1 MVCSSF
7 LNTAVVIVCSPCP
20 VRSDAEGIFPV
31 LGVTILALPFI
42 LAYCLMFFKVSHY
55 SPRHPVRMI
64 AVDDFS
70 ADWIRIKAEA
80 EHKTP
85 AEIIGEMVRER
96 IAASL

>member
-1 MVCSSF
+1 MPRMTEEEAWA
-7 LNTAVVIVCSPCP
+7 LE
-20 VRSDAEGIFPV
+20 DE
-31 LGVTILALPFI
+31 VTRNPP
-42 LAYCLMFFKVSHY
+42 KVDPSKA
-55 SPRHPVRMI
+55 RHPVRMI

-85 AEIIGEMVRER
+85 AEIISEIVQER